1 MLKSALIL
9 AVIAALAALGFFSSL
24 KTAPQYTPDVPYGTY
39 G

>member
-1 MLKSALIL
+1 MLKSAVIL
-9 AVIAALAALGFFSSL
+9 AIAALAALGFFSSL